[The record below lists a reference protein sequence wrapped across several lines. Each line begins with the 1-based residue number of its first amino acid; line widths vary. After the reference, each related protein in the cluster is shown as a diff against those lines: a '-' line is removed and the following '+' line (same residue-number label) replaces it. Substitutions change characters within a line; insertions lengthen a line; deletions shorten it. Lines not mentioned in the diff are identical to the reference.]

1 MNVSLKVKLHQYE
14 SFQIYTE
21 ALGNAMTTVF
31 HMKVL
36 FFYILICYIEVN
48 FISFTNMDFKLP
60 IQCIDHELVEQH
72 VIDDLELVKSD
83 NKPICDIVFC
93 PKTPESKELAKEW
106 MKYYTTNT
114 LFLKES
120 ASVYK
125 QTFNQVKTKLFMQYW
140 KEMHDNKEFDISF
153 HYIESKWFKHL
164 NTSPTVLQLISLY
177 FLTSPVLFL
186 ISPVL
191 IVLLPFIYIKLKGDI
206 ISWESYMTIFK
217 SIIRNHSL
225 CGLFFKFGESDAKQR
240 IGLIGSAAF
249 FIFQLYANVYNFITF
264 YKNINYIHTV
274 LITTKEFMTKT
285 VQLMKS
291 VQTSLQP
298 LSTYTLFMNTIPSHQ
313 HVLEDFIQRSS
324 SLSFSIKQCGTM
336 RALFYELYSNET
348 MKKTIEYTIKFHGFI
363 QNISGLKQKKLSPCT
378 FGKVTTLHKSYFP
391 TKHPVKNNYSVMNTI
406 ITGPNA
412 SGKTTLIKST
422 MINLLLSQQI
432 GCGFYKKAVICPYE
446 KFFSY
451 LNIPDTSNRDSLF
464 QAEARR
470 CKEIIDE
477 VNTGKRIFCI
487 FDELFSG
494 TNPKEACSSA
504 KALLTFLS
512 SQPNFT
518 FLLTTHFIDICE
530 SLSSIIRMKHMKVDE
545 GNELK
550 YLYILA
556 DGISYAKGGVKVLE
570 QLHFPESI
578 IKNAKLCG

>member
-1 MNVSLKVKLHQYE
+1 
-14 SFQIYTE
+14 
-21 ALGNAMTTVF
+21 
-31 HMKVL
+31 
-36 FFYILICYIEVN
+36 
-48 FISFTNMDFKLP
+48 
-60 IQCIDHELVEQH
+60 
-72 VIDDLELVKSD
+72 
-83 NKPICDIVFC
+83 
-93 PKTPESKELAKEW
+93 
-106 MKYYTTNT
+106 
-114 LFLKES
+114 
-120 ASVYK
+120 
-125 QTFNQVKTKLFMQYW
+125 
-140 KEMHDNKEFDISF
+140 
-153 HYIESKWFKHL
+153 
-164 NTSPTVLQLISLY
+164 
-177 FLTSPVLFL
+177 
-186 ISPVL
+186 
-191 IVLLPFIYIKLKGDI
+191 
-206 ISWESYMTIFK
+206 
-217 SIIRNHSL
+217 
-225 CGLFFKFGESDAKQR
+225 
-240 IGLIGSAAF
+240 
-249 FIFQLYANVYNFITF
+249 
-264 YKNINYIHTV
+264 
-274 LITTKEFMTKT
+274 
-285 VQLMKS
+285 
-291 VQTSLQP
+291 
-298 LSTYTLFMNTIPSHQ
+298 
-313 HVLEDFIQRSS
+313 
-324 SLSFSIKQCGTM
+324 
-336 RALFYELYSNET
+336 
-348 MKKTIEYTIKFHGFI
+348 
-363 QNISGLKQKKLSPCT
+363 
-378 FGKVTTLHKSYFP
+378 
-391 TKHPVKNNYSVMNTI
+391 
-406 ITGPNA
+406 
-412 SGKTTLIKST
+412 

>member
-1 MNVSLKVKLHQYE
+1 ME
-14 SFQIYTE
+14 
-21 ALGNAMTTVF
+21 
-31 HMKVL
+31 
-36 FFYILICYIEVN
+36 
-48 FISFTNMDFKLP
+48 FKLP
-60 IQCIDHELVEQH
+60 IQCIDHELVKQH
-72 VIDDLELVKSD
+72 VIDDLELVESEK
-83 NKPICDIVFC
+83 KPICDIVFC

-114 LFLKES
+114 NFLKES
-120 ASVYK
+120 SVLYK
-125 QTFNQVKTKLFMQYW
+125 QTFDQVKTKIFMQYW
-140 KEMHDNKEFDISF
+140 KEIHDNKEFVISY
-153 HYIESKWFKHL
+153 HYIESKWFQHL
-164 NTSPTVLQLISLY
+164 NSSPAILQLISLY

-186 ISPVL
+186 ISPL
-191 IVLLPFIYIKLKGDI
+191 FIILLPFVYIKLKGDC
-206 ISWESYMTIFK
+206 ISWESYMSILK

-225 CGLFFKFGESDAKQR
+225 FGLFMKFSESDAKQR
-240 IGLIGSAAF
+240 IGLFASAAF
-249 FIFQLYANVYNFITF
+249 FIFQLYANVYNFIIF
-264 YKNINYIHTV
+264 YKNINYINTV
-274 LITTKEFMTKT
+274 LTTTKEFMTKT

-291 VQTSLQP
+291 VQHSLQP
-298 LSTYTLFMNTIPSHQ
+298 LTTYTSFMNTIPPHQ
-313 HVLEDFIQRSS
+313 KVLEDFIQRSS
-324 SLSFSIKQCGTM
+324 KLSFSIKQFGNM
-336 RALFYELYSNET
+336 RALFYEMYSNET
-348 MKKTIEYTIKFHGFI
+348 MKTTIDYTLKFHAFI
-363 QNISGLKQKKLSPCT
+363 QNISSLKHKKLSPCT
-378 FGKVTTLHKSYFP
+378 FGATTTLYKSYFP
-391 TKHPVKNNYSVMNTI
+391 TKHPVKNNYSVNNMI

-422 MINLLLSQQI
+422 MINLLLSQQL

-494 TNPKEACSSA
+494 TNPEEACSSA

-512 SQPNFT
+512 NQSNFT

-530 SLSSIIRMKHMKVDE
+530 SLSTIIQMKHMKVEE
-545 GNELK
+545 GKELK
-550 YLYILA
+550 YLYLLT
-556 DGISYAKGGVKVLE
+556 DGISYSKGGIKVLE